1 MIKSSV
7 DAFPSLSTDA
17 NETYDESSQSFPEE
31 NLKVYLN
38 KVFEQMKPNIFAFPK
53 ILLNIDPTSL
63 PSGFVRMS
71 LAMQDS
77 KVVYLISLRSFFCS
91 FLLLRFV
98 YWPKNWKTLIIK
110 WRIRKGSFETV
121 PFLHEN

>member
-1 MIKSSV
+1 MIKTSV

-17 NETYDESSQSFPEE
+17 TETYDESSQSFPEE

-38 KVFEQMKPNIFAFPK
+38 KVFDLMKPNIFAFPK
-53 ILLNIDPTSL
+53 ILLHIDPASL

-77 KVVYLISLRSFFCS
+77 KVVYLIALRTFFAHFSCH
-91 FLLLRFV
+91 RFV
-98 YWPKNWKTLIIK
+98 Y
-110 WRIRKGSFETV
+110 
-121 PFLHEN
+121 